1 MSGTWIVFSRE
12 IKQYLTSPVAYLIAF
27 AFLLV
32 TGLIFNN
39 DLAVSVTVK
48 PAEPALIPLFLSFA
62 MVLFAPLLTMRLLAE
77 ERREGTLELLLTAP
91 VKDSDIVFGKFL
103 SAWFYYS
110 MLLGVTLVYQFV
122 LFFTTQN
129 RPDLGHAMSAY
140 IGIWLYGGAALAVG
154 LMYSSLTENQIVA
167 AFLGWATLMLL
178 WLGDLAGQVV
188 ANLELARLLRTLTLQ
203 GHFTTSFAVGV
214 VRAEDVA
221 YYAAIIVVM
230 LFVAIRVIESH
241 RWR

>member
-1 MSGTWIVFSRE
+1 MRGTWIVFSRE
-12 IKQYLTSPVAYLIAF
+12 VGQYFASPVAYLIAF
-27 AFLLV
+27 AFLLL

-39 DLAVSVTVK
+39 DVALSVTVK
-48 PAEPALIPLFLSFA
+48 PTEPALIPLFLSFA
-62 MVLFAPLLTMRLLAE
+62 MVFFAPLLTMRLLAE

-110 MLLGVTLVYQFV
+110 MLLAITLVYQFV
-122 LFFTTQN
+122 LFFTTRN
-129 RPDLGHAMSAY
+129 RPDLGHALSAY

-167 AFLGWATLMLL
+167 AFLGWATLMFL

-188 ANLELARLLRTLTLQ
+188 ANLDLARLLRTLTLQ

-221 YYAAIIVVM
+221 YYAGIIVVM

>member
-1 MSGTWIVFSRE
+1 MRGTWIVFSRE
-12 IKQYLTSPVAYLIAF
+12 VAQYFASPVAYLIAF
-27 AFLLV
+27 AFLLL

-48 PAEPALIPLFLSFA
+48 PAEPALIPIFLSFA
-62 MVLFAPLLTMRLLAE
+62 MVFFAPLLTMRLLAE

-110 MLLGVTLVYQFV
+110 IMLATTLAYQFV

-129 RPDLGHAMSAY
+129 RPDLGHVMSAY

-167 AFLGWATLMLL
+167 AFLGWATLMFL

-188 ANLELARLLRTLTLQ
+188 SNLDLARLLRTLTLQ

-221 YYAAIIVVM
+221 YYAGIIVVM